1 MNEDAYATA
10 REAKGTGSGT
20 HIGYLI
26 SNFAQYQ
33 QLTVTFYDFYN
44 NCNLDYY
51 MVALGQNTQNVSG
64 VSNLVTNSLFR
75 LFSSG
80 DTSLTDLADAV
91 TAYTSDETDD
101 NLELLGEAAG
111 VLLINVL
118 SVAIPTTSSDGTS
131 YYQTASSFSRRR

>member
-1 MNEDAYATA
+1 LIAFQNTYDADGVLTEMTSSNCISSFTTFETKITDIRDAMNEDDYTTA

-51 MVALGQNTQNVSG
+51 MVALGSNT
-64 VSNLVTNSLFR
+64 
-75 LFSSG
+75 
-80 DTSLTDLADAV
+80 
-91 TAYTSDETDD
+91 
-101 NLELLGEAAG
+101 
-111 VLLINVL
+111 
-118 SVAIPTTSSDGTS
+118 
-131 YYQTASSFSRRR
+131 